1 MSSFIFLQKTLIIS
15 KRGKII
21 FEVILLSDLLIGNK
35 IREARKRAGLTQLQL
50 ANKIFVSESYI
61 ALIES
66 NKRNPSTIVLSKI
79 AEALNLTT
87 DQILFETSSRSF
99 HSFTKEWES
108 IIADRSPE
116 QIETALKLLRKYFEC
131 IDDLI

>member
-1 MSSFIFLQKTLIIS
+1 MSEI
-15 KRGKII
+15 
-21 FEVILLSDLLIGNK
+21 LIGEK
-35 IREARKRAGLTQLQL
+35 IREARKKAGLTQLQL

-87 DQILFETSSRSF
+87 DHILFETSSRSND
-99 HSFTKEWES
+99 SFTREWES
-108 IIADRSPE
+108 IVENRSPKE
-116 QIETALKLLRKYFEC
+116 IETALKLIRTYFQCLDE
-131 IDDLI
+131 L